1 MTCYKNI
8 VSLDYTTV
16 LIDIHRMLVS
26 SFLILPKTCE
36 NQICTFT
43 ETIMIYPT
51 TGYTRYIMGFN
62 CITFLVYVTLYM
74 SETIR
79 EIILL
84 DNLRNNKTTFAD
96 NESIKT
102 QLNKLPTVTR
112 RKILIADIC
121 YKRIVLAS
129 ILFFLLNTMAN
140 CYILFIS
147 CNIPTLLILTTNSF
161 FMGNKLSKSYAVT
174 KTEKYIFYSAV
185 YEEKY
190 QFNDIKLYIE

>member
-1 MTCYKNI
+1 MA
-8 VSLDYTTV
+8 SLDCTTV
-16 LIDIHRMLVS
+16 LIEIHRMLVS

-36 NQICTFT
+36 KQICTFT
-43 ETIMIYPT
+43 ETIMIYPN
-51 TGYTRYIMGFN
+51 TGYTFYIMGFN
-62 CITFLVYVTLYM
+62 CITFLVFFSLYI
-74 SETIR
+74 SESIR

-84 DNLRNNKTTFAD
+84 DNLCNNKSRFAD

-102 QLNKLPTVTR
+102 QLNKLPTIIR

-185 YEEKY
+185 YDEKY
-190 QFNDIKLYIE
+190 QFNDIKLYF

>member
-1 MTCYKNI
+1 MSIDC
-8 VSLDYTTV
+8 TT
-16 LIDIHRMLVS
+16 LFIEFHRMLVS

-36 NQICTFT
+36 NKICSFH
-43 ETIMIYPT
+43 EMIMIYPK
-51 TGYTRYIMGFN
+51 TGYTFYVLGFN
-62 CITFLVYVTLYM
+62 CITFLVYVSLYV

-79 EIILL
+79 EGILL
-84 DNLRNNKTTFAD
+84 DNLHNNK
-96 NESIKT
+96 SITSNNNIGLRMKII
-102 QLNKLPTVTR
+102 LPTGIR
-112 RKILIADIC
+112 RKILIADMC
-121 YKRIVLAS
+121 YKKIVLAS

-161 FMGNKLSKSYAVT
+161 LMGNKLSKSYAVT

-190 QFNDIKLYIE
+190 QFNDII